1 MFLIGLTGGIG
12 AGKSTI
18 AQRLREHGAIVF
30 DADQVAR
37 DAVAPG
43 TQALAEIRRVFGEDV
58 LDPSGALNRQRLA
71 EIVFTDNAK
80 LAELNDIVHPA
91 VRKLTRALLDNVAAE
106 HPDAVV
112 VYDVPL
118 LIEANVDHGWDLIV
132 VAMADD
138 ETRAQRLRDERGMDA
153 SEAQQRIASQASD
166 DQRRAIAD
174 VIIRTDGTLEETL
187 QQTDK
192 FWESVKVAQQRKA

>member
-1 MFLIGLTGGIG
+1 MIGLTGGIG

-37 DAVAPG
+37 DAVASG
-43 TQALAEIRRVFGEDV
+43 TKALAEIRRVFGEEV
-58 LDPSGALNRQRLA
+58 LDASGALNRQRLA